1 MRALVVDDSKA
12 IRLLIGRIMTEFGFD
27 VDEAEDGQAAL
38 ERLAAG
44 PLPDVMLLDWNM
56 PRRTGFEVVQALRA
70 DARYAELRIVM
81 VTTETEMSQVI
92 RALEAGANEYV
103 MKPFNRD
110 ILREKL
116 ELLALPVR

>member
-27 VDEAEDGQAAL
+27 VEEAEDGQAAL

-44 PLPDVMLLDWNM
+44 ALPDVVLLDWNM

-70 DARYAELRIVM
+70 DARYAGMRIVM

-103 MKPFNRD
+103 MKPFNRE